1 MENKLYT
8 NTGRFDKVS
17 STNFLNTP
25 LGAIGNLNPVTK
37 VKSIDRNYQVK
48 VNKATKRVSQFSN
61 LALANNGI

>member
-1 MENKLYT
+1 MENKLYI

-37 VKSIDRNYQVK
+37 VKSVDRNYQVK
-48 VNKATKRVSQFSN
+48 VNKATKRVE
-61 LALANNGI
+61 